1 MPLRPSR
8 RFRRAA
14 VRVYNRRFKPSVSF
28 SRAIVYHMALFWRR
42 KKEDRFVTLGLNQPA
57 AAEEST
63 EPKGDAAEPRL
74 EPPAG
79 STAAE
84 RAREPVAPPP
94 AVEPVATGAQPDPQ
108 PAAQTDLT
116 GTRKE
121 EVIESAPP
129 RAAQTE
135 TAAPTPARPDLSAR
149 PAPPPKPA
157 APARSAFSSSSILGL
172 NRSEEELQAEIESLE
187 QAYSARFARAIS
199 ATRESLSEKIDTVFQ
214 GRKVIDAALLDE
226 LEEALIA
233 ADIGVPVT
241 LHILDK
247 VRRGISRKEI
257 SDIEALKGAIKN
269 ELLSIL
275 QESEKRGVASEE
287 GVPENVTPYVIM
299 VVGVNGVGKTTTIG
313 KLAQRIKAEGND
325 VLICAA
331 DTFRAAASDQLA
343 IWAERTGV
351 PLIQQKHGTDPA
363 AVLFDA
369 LKAAKARRSD
379 VLIVDTAGRLHNK
392 SNLMAEL
399 EKMKRVAGREVEGA
413 PHETLLVLD
422 AVTGQN
428 GLEQAR
434 QFLKTA
440 NVTGIVLTK
449 LDGTAKGGIAVAI
462 AKELGLPIRYAGIG
476 EKVDDLVVFDSE
488 QYVNGLFA

>member
-1 MPLRPSR
+1 
-8 RFRRAA
+8 
-14 VRVYNRRFKPSVSF
+14 
-28 SRAIVYHMALFWRR
+28 MAFWRR
-42 KKEDRFVTLGLNQPA
+42 KKEDRYITLGLNQPT
-57 AAEEST
+57 AEAVPEVAP
-63 EPKGDAAEPRL
+63 EKPLAEARL

-79 STAAE
+79 ADGSTQ
-84 RAREPVAPPP
+84 AREPFAVPP
-94 AVEPVATGAQPDPQ
+94 AVEPVTTGAQPAPQ
-108 PAAQTDLT
+108 PAVESGLTDARQT
-116 GTRKE
+116 
-121 EVIESAPP
+121 EVIETPRPQPAQEKSPQAPK
-129 RAAQTE
+129 T
-135 TAAPTPARPDLSAR
+135 
-149 PAPPPKPA
+149 
-157 APARSAFSSSSILGL
+157 APARTSSSFSSSSSILGL
-172 NRSEEELQAEIESLE
+172 NRTDEELQSEIEALE
-187 QAYSARFARAIS
+187 QTYAARFTRAIA
-199 ATRESLSEKIDTVFQ
+199 ATRESLSEKIDAVFEN
-214 GRKVIDAALLDE
+214 RKQIDAQLLDE

-233 ADIGVPVT
+233 ADLGVTTT
-241 LHILDK
+241 LEILDK

-257 SDIEALKGAIKN
+257 GDIEALKQALKTQ
-269 ELLSIL
+269 LLDIL
-275 QESEKRGVASEE
+275 RDAERKGVASEE
-287 GVPENVTPYVIM
+287 GVDESITPYVIM

-351 PLIQQKHGTDPA
+351 PLIQQKSGTDPA

-369 LKAAKARRSD
+369 LKAAKARKSD

-440 NVTGIVLTK
+440 GVTGIVLTK

-462 AKELGLPIRYAGIG
+462 SKELGLPIRYAGIG
-476 EKVDDLVVFDSE
+476 ERVDDLVVFDPE
-488 QYVNGLFA
+488 QYVNSLFA

>member
-1 MPLRPSR
+1 
-8 RFRRAA
+8 
-14 VRVYNRRFKPSVSF
+14 
-28 SRAIVYHMALFWRR
+28 MAFWRR
-42 KKEDRFVTLGLNQPA
+42 KKEDRYITLGLNEPA
-57 AAEEST
+57 GETKIET
-63 EPKGDAAEPRL
+63 EKPATL
-74 EPPAG
+74 EPPAKAAATQDAQPP
-79 STAAE
+79 TASIPAL
-84 RAREPVAPPP
+84 EPVPTGGAPTPTPASEATMSDALPRESVERESKGTSAITKQGTPSPP
-94 AVEPVATGAQPDPQ
+94 T
-108 PAAQTDLT
+108 
-116 GTRKE
+116 
-121 EVIESAPP
+121 
-129 RAAQTE
+129 
-135 TAAPTPARPDLSAR
+135 TPARPVV
-149 PAPPPKPA
+149 
-157 APARSAFSSSSILGL
+157 APARSPFTTSFLGL
-172 NRSEEELQAEIESLE
+172 DRSMEELQAE
-187 QAYSARFARAIS
+187 QAALDEAFANRFRRAIS

-214 GRKVIDAALLDE
+214 GRKVIDIELLDE

-233 ADIGVPVT
+233 ADIGVAT
-241 LHILDK
+241 TTSILDT

-257 SDIEALKGAIKN
+257 NDIAALKASIKN

-275 QESEKRGVASEE
+275 QQSEREGVASETS
-287 GVPENVTPYVIM
+287 VPEHVTPYVIM

-369 LKAAKARRSD
+369 LKAAKARKSD

-399 EKMKRVAGREVEGA
+399 EKMKRIAGREVEGA
-413 PHETLLVLD
+413 PHETLLVVD

-434 QFLKTA
+434 QFLKVA
-440 NVTGIVLTK
+440 GVTGIVLTK
-449 LDGTAKGGIAVAI
+449 LDGTAKGGIAIAI
-462 AKELGLPIRYAGIG
+462 AKELRLPIRYAGIG
-476 EKVDDLVVFDSE
+476 EKVDDLVVFE
-488 QYVNGLFA
+488 PEVYVNGLFE

>member
-1 MPLRPSR
+1 
-8 RFRRAA
+8 
-14 VRVYNRRFKPSVSF
+14 
-28 SRAIVYHMALFWRR
+28 MAFWRR
-42 KKEDRFVTLGLNQPA
+42 KKEDRYITLGLNQP
-57 AAEEST
+57 S
-63 EPKGDAAEPRL
+63 AEPATETAPAQPSAEARL

-79 STAAE
+79 ADGSMQ
-84 RAREPVAPPP
+84 AREPFAVPP
-94 AVEPVATGAQPDPQ
+94 AVEPVPTGAQPAPQPSAESGLTDARKGEVIETPRPPAQPTPAELGQREQQTAPKPPQ
-108 PAAQTDLT
+108 PAQE
-116 GTRKE
+116 R
-121 EVIESAPP
+121 PP
-129 RAAQTE
+129 Q
-135 TAAPTPARPDLSAR
+135 
-149 PAPPPKPA
+149 PPKT
-157 APARSAFSSSSILGL
+157 APARASSSSFSSSSSILGL
-172 NRSEEELQAEIESLE
+172 NRTDEELQAEIEALE
-187 QAYSARFARAIS
+187 QTYAARFTRAIA
-199 ATRESLSEKIDTVFQ
+199 ATRESLSEKIDTVFEN
-214 GRKVIDAALLDE
+214 RKQIDAELLDE

-233 ADIGVPVT
+233 ADLGVPTT
-241 LHILDK
+241 LEILDK

-257 SDIEALKGAIKN
+257 GDIEALKQALKTQ
-269 ELLSIL
+269 LLDIL
-275 QESEKRGVASEE
+275 RDSERRGVASEE
-287 GVPENVTPYVIM
+287 GVDSAITPYVIM

-351 PLIQQKHGTDPA
+351 PLIQQKSGTDPA

-369 LKAAKARRSD
+369 LKAAKARKSD

-413 PHETLLVLD
+413 PHETLLVVD

-440 NVTGIVLTK
+440 GVTGIVLTK

-462 AKELGLPIRYAGIG
+462 SKELGLPIRYAGIG
-476 EKVDDLVVFDSE
+476 ERVDDLVVFDPE